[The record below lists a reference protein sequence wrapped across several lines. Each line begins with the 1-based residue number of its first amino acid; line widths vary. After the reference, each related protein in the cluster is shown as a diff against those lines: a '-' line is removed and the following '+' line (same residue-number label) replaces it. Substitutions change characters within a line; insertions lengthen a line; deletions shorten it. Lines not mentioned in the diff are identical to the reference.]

1 MSTLTTTRPDA
12 GRTPDVPSRGVP
24 AHTGRGTARASLGN
38 TIRSEWTKIWSV
50 RSTLWTLLIVVVSTI
65 GFAMLASWGTTS
77 SLDKMSAADRATLD
91 PTNIAMAGVAFGQ
104 LAIAVLGVLVV
115 TSEYSTGAIRT
126 TFTSVPARMRV
137 LAAKGIVFAVI
148 AAIVGTISAFGAFFA
163 AMPIWAHHHLGT
175 HLGDPGVLRAVLGGG
190 LFMLAA
196 GMFGFALGA
205 IIRHTA
211 GAITAAVGL
220 LFVVPPLLQ
229 LLPGT
234 WGDDIEHYF
243 TVNAGQHIT
252 EVVHLPGALS
262 PWAGYLVFTLWWVVP
277 VMIGAYLMKRRDA

>member
-1 MSTLTTTRPDA
+1 MSTLTTTRPDS
-12 GRTPDVPSRGVP
+12 GRPDAPVRGVP
-24 AHTGRGTARASLGN
+24 AHAGRGTARASLGN
-38 TIRSEWTKIWSV
+38 VVRSEWTKIWSV
-50 RSTLWTLLIVVVSTI
+50 RSTVWTLLIGVVSTV

-77 SLDKMSAADRATLD
+77 SLAKMSAADRATLD

-115 TSEYSTGAIRT
+115 TSEYSTGAMRT
-126 TFTSVPARMRV
+126 TFTSVPARLRV

-163 AMPIWAHHHLGT
+163 AMPIWANHGLAT

-205 IIRHTA
+205 IIRH
-211 GAITAAVGL
+211 
-220 LFVVPPLLQ
+220 
-229 LLPGT
+229 
-234 WGDDIEHYF
+234 
-243 TVNAGQHIT
+243 
-252 EVVHLPGALS
+252 
-262 PWAGYLVFTLWWVVP
+262 
-277 VMIGAYLMKRRDA
+277 